1 MSNMVAAGTPDGV
14 VPGMIAARWGRIITI
29 ASTSVVQ
36 PISGVGISMDQK
48 TEVVRG
54 IPVGRYGDVD
64 EFGAVVAF
72 VTSRHAAYLTGSML
86 RVDGRAIDHC
96 SEYGLDQR
104 FNPQC
109 RGPATGPQLDLE
121 SQVSD
126 AGACRISAGNNMV
139 VEPAFLFHW
148 PPTVAIRVPQVN
160 ACNDPF
166 RV

>member
-36 PISGVGISMDQK
+36 PIPGLGISMDQK

-54 IPVGRYGDVD
+54 IPVGRYGDAD

-96 SEYGLDQR
+96 SEFELEQR
-104 FNPQC
+104 FIHNAADQPQGHSLTLS
-109 RGPATGPQLDLE
+109 RK
-121 SQVSD
+121 
-126 AGACRISAGNNMV
+126 
-139 VEPAFLFHW
+139 
-148 PPTVAIRVPQVN
+148 
-160 ACNDPF
+160 
-166 RV
+166 